1 MKFITLIFVLFIF
14 ITNINSQTIVV
25 SDQNLIGNG
34 ISKPDT
40 VKSESWFAIDKGQ
53 HFMGSFISSIL
64 ITQVNNRY
72 FSIDKLNSKKL
83 GIGIS
88 FSIGLVKETI
98 DSQKSN
104 NVFSWKDLLANVA
117 GIVVGIAVMEI
128 K

>member
-104 NVFSWKDLLANVA
+104 NVFSLKDLLANVA